1 MMRKKQGKEKMNE
14 DGGTTKRRL
23 TEHRQLDALD
33 EDSGLLGP
41 GSVHHHEA
49 LVSPRVSDLNV
60 TDDQGTVPGPQPL
73 LGNLHPALELL
84 RLPLL
89 LPPQLEHGVDRS
101 RPLDVAGGQIHLRQ
115 TRLPAAGKDRLVPHP
130 RDDGLE
136 LGDGGRGVWTESKQR
151 KIRIK
156 Q

>member
-1 MMRKKQGKEKMNE
+1 MNE

-23 TEHRQLDALD
+23 TKHRQLDALD
-33 EDSGLLGP
+33 EDSGLFGP